1 MTIDINASAGAY
13 APAPMTAVQT
23 FRGDGAVGV
32 NSIYSKLSSAQLDQA
47 LRGYWRDKYDYVD
60 IKSVNWAFDGA
71 SGEGKLSMSGTANI
85 RWNDGWFYVPGS
97 TVAYKPDFT
106 RAEGPFHDAPF
117 AMSFP
122 DWDAT
127 HVQVKLPD
135 SFIASHQQL
144 PQPVNEK
151 LAGSQYERTAKLAGS
166 VLSVTTSERSLQSE
180 LPYKDALAAQSRL
193 RTLYDDDVYLRIPDE
208 YQPNKADLAG
218 LVSRQPGS
226 ADDFIRRGNI
236 YLDSGKL
243 DEAIADFTEAHRLDP
258 DNKWA
263 MADRGIAHVW
273 KREFDEAAADFAAA
287 DSVDPDNPALIR
299 GHALMAELKGDFDAA
314 VTGYSRSLEK
324 DPDNLFAKAHRASA
338 LIDLGKPNEAL
349 KDLDAMLKTDPSNTA
364 ALTARATAYRSL
376 GENDKALADADAVV
390 KQGKVPPQL
399 RLLRANIFRSQG
411 KSDLVVHEAELL
423 VKENPDSDYALV
435 AAGKIFSAAG
445 QRDKAIAAIDRAL
458 TVHPYAY
465 IYLNRSLVRSPKD
478 YAARLADID
487 EALKLEPGNA
497 EALGMK
503 ASLLRI
509 RKNYSEAIAAYDA
522 ALAGSDGNDL
532 DLRRGRAVAL
542 YETGKTVDAEKAF
555 GDIRSRSKSAT
566 DLNNLCWDKATAGI
580 LLESAVQDCRDALK
594 LRPDTSGYND
604 SLGLALLRLGKLDDA
619 LKTYTA
625 AIDKSHIAGSY
636 LGRALVYAR
645 KGDMT
650 RAKAD
655 RAEALKRNPD
665 IEAEF
670 AEYGLAFPNPSGEAA
685 K

>member
-1 MTIDINASAGAY
+1 
-13 APAPMTAVQT
+13 
-23 FRGDGAVGV
+23 
-32 NSIYSKLSSAQLDQA
+32 
-47 LRGYWRDKYDYVD
+47 
-60 IKSVNWAFDGA
+60 
-71 SGEGKLSMSGTANI
+71 
-85 RWNDGWFYVPGS
+85 
-97 TVAYKPDFT
+97 
-106 RAEGPFHDAPF
+106 
-117 AMSFP
+117 
-122 DWDAT
+122 
-127 HVQVKLPD
+127 
-135 SFIASHQQL
+135 
-144 PQPVNEK
+144 
-151 LAGSQYERTAKLAGS
+151 
-166 VLSVTTSERSLQSE
+166 
-180 LPYKDALAAQSRL
+180 
-193 RTLYDDDVYLRIPDE
+193 
-208 YQPNKADLAG
+208 
-218 LVSRQPGS
+218 
-226 ADDFIRRGNI
+226 
-236 YLDSGKL
+236 
-243 DEAIADFTEAHRLDP
+243 
-258 DNKWA
+258 
-263 MADRGIAHVW
+263 
-273 KREFDEAAADFAAA
+273 
-287 DSVDPDNPALIR
+287 
-299 GHALMAELKGDFDAA
+299 
-314 VTGYSRSLEK
+314 
-324 DPDNLFAKAHRASA
+324 
-338 LIDLGKPNEAL
+338 
-349 KDLDAMLKTDPSNTA
+349 MLKTDPSNTA